1 MTSDKADAYDSRQY
15 RAIGLI
21 GTAHFLSHLYQL
33 VLPPMYGLVIAD
45 LKIGYAELGF
55 VMTGYFVATTTLQ
68 LPAGYLVQ
76 RIGGRNVLALGLFIN
91 AASIALAG
99 FTTTYWELLILMTCA
114 GVGNSVFH
122 PADFSLLAATV
133 AESKLGKVFAMH
145 SITGNAGFAA
155 APVVLILAALWDWRM
170 ALVIVGAV
178 GVALAVFIML
188 SGDTLSEDGG
198 AGKIGKGKKK
208 AGTDWRFLLQPRMV
222 LFLLYYTATA
232 STWVGITQFSVV
244 ALVDLHG
251 VGEQLAGVALT
262 VFLIAS
268 ITGTVAGGFI
278 ADWTKRHD
286 LVLVAAFFTA
296 SVLTS
301 FIGSGIPG
309 FWMSIAVLAMVG
321 IMRGSVGPSRDLLV
335 RNATPKGSV
344 APAFA
349 FVTLGFTLGQ
359 SITPPIYGW
368 IVDNN
373 STAAAFYVSASFGL
387 VAIAFVLI
395 SRALPKV

>member
-1 MTSDKADAYDSRQY
+1 MAEAATISEARQY
-15 RAIGLI
+15 HAIGLI

-33 VLPPMYGLVIAD
+33 ALPPMYAWVIAD
-45 LKIGYAELGF
+45 LKVGFAELGF

-68 LPAGYLVQ
+68 LPSGYLVQ

-91 AASIALAG
+91 GAAIALAG
-99 FTTTYWELLILMTCA
+99 FTTTYWELLILMTFA

-133 AESKLGKVFAMH
+133 AESRLGKVFAMH

-155 APVVLILAALWDWRM
+155 APAVMPVLAALWDWRM
-170 ALVIVGAV
+170 ALVIVGVV
-178 GVALAVFIML
+178 GVALSVFIML
-188 SGDTLSEDGG
+188 SRNTLSEDGG
-198 AGKIGKGKKK
+198 GAGKEAKEK

-251 VGEQLAGVALT
+251 VAGQLAGIALT

-268 ITGTVAGGFI
+268 IAGTVAGGFL
-278 ADWTKRHD
+278 ADWTTRHD
-286 LVLVAAFFTA
+286 LVLMVAFFTA
-296 SVLTS
+296 SVLTT

-309 FWMSIAVLAMVG
+309 FWACIAALAAVG
-321 IMRGSVGPSRDLLV
+321 VMRGSVGPSRDLLV
-335 RNATPKGSV
+335 RNATPAGSV

-349 FVTLGFTLGQ
+349 FVTLGFTIGQ
-359 SITPPIYGW
+359 SITPPFYGW
-368 IVDNN
+368 IVDNS
-373 STAAAFYVSASFGL
+373 STAAAFYVSAAFGL
-387 VAIAFVLI
+387 VAIAIVLI
-395 SRALPKV
+395 SRERSI

>member
-1 MTSDKADAYDSRQY
+1 MSSDATDTYDSRQY

-33 VLPPMYGLVIAD
+33 ALPPMYGLVIAD

-55 VMTGYFVATTTLQ
+55 VMTGYFVATTALQ
-68 LPAGYLVQ
+68 LPAGFLVL

-91 AASIALAG
+91 AGSIALAG
-99 FTTTYWELLILMTCA
+99 FTTTYWELLVVMTCA
-114 GVGNSVFH
+114 GIGNAVFH
-122 PADFSLLAATV
+122 PADFHLLSATV

-155 APVVLILAALWDWRM
+155 APVVLILAGLWDWRM
-170 ALVIVGAV
+170 ALVIVGTV

-188 SGDTLSEDGG
+188 SGDTLSEGDG
-198 AGKIGKGKKK
+198 AGRKTRKK
-208 AGTDWRFLLQPRMV
+208 AAADWRFLLQPRMV

-244 ALVDLHG
+244 ALDDLHG
-251 VGEQLAGVALT
+251 VGEQLAGIALT
-262 VFLIAS
+262 VFLLAS
-268 ITGTVAGGFI
+268 IIGTIAGGFL
-278 ADWTKRHD
+278 ADWTTRHD

-296 SVLTS
+296 SVLAS
-301 FIGSGIPG
+301 FIGAGIPG
-309 FWMSIAVLAMVG
+309 FWMSIAALAIVG
-321 IMRGSVGPSRDLLV
+321 VMRGSVGPSRDLLV
-335 RNATPKGSV
+335 RNASPRDAV

-349 FVTLGFTLGQ
+349 FVTLGFTIGQ

-373 STAAAFYVSASFGL
+373 STAAAFYVSAAFGL
-387 VAIAFVLI
+387 VAIFIVLV
-395 SRALPKV
+395 SKERRL